1 MKKILLDEN
10 LPRPLVNLFEEP
22 LLVISVHDIGWAE
35 KKNGDLIRSMLDEG
49 FDFLLT
55 ADKNL
60 QNQQNLKKYPIRLIV
75 LRILDNRLKS
85 LAPYVSIIQ

>member
-1 MKKILLDEN
+1 MKA
-10 LPRPLVNLFEEP
+10 
-22 LLVISVHDIGWAE
+22 ST
-35 KKNGDLIRSMLDEG
+35 

>member
-1 MKKILLDEN
+1 MKA
-10 LPRPLVNLFEEP
+10 
-22 LLVISVHDIGWAE
+22 ST
-35 KKNGDLIRSMLDEG
+35 

-85 LAPYVSIIQ
+85 LAPYVSIIQYAIITADDAEQIIEIDLRNIKT